1 MTLAPLERVVVY
13 IHLPLCRARCD
24 YCDLFTHVGVSVERQ
39 QRLVDAV
46 AEQAA
51 HTLRALGYPRID
63 TLYIGGGTPSSLAP
77 APLARLLA
85 TVRTLL
91 RWAPTDAEVTFE
103 ANPEDLRRDLLLQL
117 MHSGVTRLSVGV
129 QSSIASLLRH
139 IGRRYDARRTAAG
152 VDALTRWWGGGL
164 NLDLIA
170 AVDYS
175 ASHDVE
181 RDARFV
187 AAASADHVSLYELN
201 VEPHTRLALRRRRA
215 GVVRD
220 ESYETRALEHLDAVR
235 TRLHRYGF
243 VQYEVSNYAI
253 PGFESRYNRACRRGD
268 ALLGLGPGAV
278 GTLPT
283 TQGPIRTTGFRAL
296 DTYLGSDPLWRWSA
310 DRLTPLELGE
320 ELFMRGLRTSAGVPL
335 RRIRDL
341 LGQGVETLLPTTLQ
355 RYAPVIRIDRDSVRL
370 NRRGWNVLDTVLV
383 GLFDELAARIDHEQE
398 VRWPVA

>member
-1 MTLAPLERVVVY
+1 MTLAPIERVVVY

-24 YCDLFTHVGVSVERQ
+24 YCDLFTHVGISVERQ

-91 RWAPTDAEVTFE
+91 RRAPTDAEVTFE

-117 MHSGVTRLSVGV
+117 THAGVTRLSVGV
-129 QSSIASLLRH
+129 QSSIASVLRH
-139 IGRRYDARRTAAG
+139 IGRRCDAHRTAAG
-152 VDALTRWWGGGL
+152 VDTLTRWWGGGL

-201 VEPHTRLALRRRRA
+201 VEPHTRLALRRRA
-215 GVVRD
+215 GVERD

-235 TRLHRYGF
+235 TRLRRYGF

-355 RYAPVIRIDRDSVRL
+355 RYAPVIRIDRDRVRL
-370 NRRGWNVLDTVLV
+370 DRRGWNVLDTVLV
-383 GLFDELAARIDHEQE
+383 DLFGELAARIDREHE
-398 VRWPVA
+398 VHRPIA